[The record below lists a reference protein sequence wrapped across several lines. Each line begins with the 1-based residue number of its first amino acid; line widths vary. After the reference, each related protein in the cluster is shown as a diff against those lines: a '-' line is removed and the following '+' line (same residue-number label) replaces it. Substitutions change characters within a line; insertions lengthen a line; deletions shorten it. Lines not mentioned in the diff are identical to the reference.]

1 MLQICTTEC
10 NPFGSMLSNVSQYF
24 SDGVRLPKRRGIWL
38 ESRWDSLK
46 CFNLRAHKHN
56 LLTVHALS
64 ARFYF
69 WSSYT
74 HSDHF
79 SLWRWNYLWRYF
91 RKHWKLISSSSSS
104 PLPSSS
110 HFRAAP
116 CGCIMTVSSL
126 TAPNNEIKLGTS
138 PGVFPCPYL
147 LPLQA
152 VMCLLY
158 IRWQCWDDP
167 GTYMI

>member
-24 SDGVRLPKRRGIWL
+24 SDGVRLPKRRGTWL

-110 HFRAAP
+110 QTLWTCESVLFETIIWLDFQEWQPFLCYYDDAP
-116 CGCIMTVSSL
+116 HVLKYVDTMGI
-126 TAPNNEIKLGTS
+126 N
-138 PGVFPCPYL
+138 L
-147 LPLQA
+147 LL
-152 VMCLLY
+152 
-158 IRWQCWDDP
+158 
-167 GTYMI
+167 